1 MERNKKQNHRKALI
15 QKYGNICS
23 ICGRKVPEEMLVIDH
38 IYPLNFG
45 GSDDIDNLQLTCR
58 NCNTIKGNSP
68 FFISEYQFVEFIQ
81 QLLEKHPRY
90 SNIKSPFR
98 LKDSGVFVDL
108 AFDRAT
114 DNIIQT
120 IIAEINISTAFT
132 EKRIDD
138 IIGRFCRLRDLHLK
152 DNFVFAFPGKLPQ
165 NYIDKFSS
173 HNIEIWDSSFI
184 SQEFREQIKFIEDT
198 KFSSII
204 GILQNQSDEVN
215 EIQKFI
221 TKLNNCEAGTA
232 HWGEYQKLVGEILDI
247 LFCPPLKHPIS
258 QSNDGTKKNRRDFV
272 LPNCVLDKNVWK
284 FLQDKYFADYIVV
297 DAKNSKSKVTKQD
310 ILQMAHYLKREG
322 AGLFGIIV
330 SRSGI
335 SDAGYYSLKDV
346 WVYEHKMIV
355 VLDDNDIE
363 QMLIEKE
370 KGNEPAELLL
380 KKIEDFRL
388 LI

>member
-1 MERNKKQNHRKALI
+1 MERNKRPNYRKALI

-23 ICGRKVPEEMLVIDH
+23 ICGRKVPEEMLMIDH
-38 IYPLNFG
+38 IYPRSLG
-45 GSDDIDNLQLTCR
+45 GSDDFDNLQLTCR
-58 NCNTIKGNSP
+58 NCNIIKGNSS
-68 FFISEYQFVEFIQ
+68 FFVSEYQFGELLQ

-90 SNIKSPFR
+90 SNVKSPFR
-98 LKDSGVFVDL
+98 LKNCGVFVDL
-108 AFDRAT
+108 AFDRAV

-138 IIGRFCRLRDLHLK
+138 IVERFCRLRDLCPK

-165 NYIDKFSS
+165 NYVDKLSYQ
-173 HNIEIWDSSFI
+173 NIEIWDSNFI
-184 SQEFREQIKFIEDT
+184 CREFSEQIKSIEDAR
-198 KFSSII
+198 FSSII
-204 GILQNQSDEVN
+204 SILQNRSDEVN

-221 TKLNNCEAGTA
+221 HKLNNCEAGTEY
-232 HWGEYQKLVGEILDI
+232 WGEYQNLIGEILDI

-258 QSNDGTKKNRRDFV
+258 QSNDGIKKNRRDFI

-310 ILQMAHYLKREG
+310 VLQIAHYLKREG

-330 SRSGI
+330 SRKGI
-335 SDAGYYSLKDV
+335 SEAWILFFKRCLGL
-346 WVYEHKMIV
+346 
-355 VLDDNDIE
+355 
-363 QMLIEKE
+363 
-370 KGNEPAELLL
+370 
-380 KKIEDFRL
+380 
-388 LI
+388 